1 MDISVSGN
9 ENENVLTVH
18 VDERLDCSAHSY
30 LSDACDMA
38 FDTKPERILID
49 LGKTRRIAD
58 SGLAMLMMF
67 KDRLGFFK
75 NRILLVNCRPELRR
89 SLSLVNVP
97 AVFRI
102 T

>member
-1 MDISVSGN
+1 MDISVSG
-9 ENENVLTVH
+9 NENVLTVH
-18 VDERLDCSAHSY
+18 VDERLDCSAHGY

-67 KDRLGFFK
+67 KERLGSFK
-75 NRILLVNCRPELRR
+75 NRVLLVNCRPELRN
-89 SLSLVNVP
+89 SLAVVKVP
-97 AVFRI
+97 ALFRI
-102 T
+102 A